1 MNSAVYDLCMKKAAI
16 LIGGSLCALLM
27 MATCYVISEHPT
39 VVTLSAGP
47 SFTMTGN
54 GQLASFTVYAPH
66 PGNRI
71 AFPQKNDST
80 AVWEIVATKGYF
92 KGSTVGGLVIQYGRV
107 PPGYSQLVPSESQ
120 VAPKL
125 PTGIVY
131 SFSAE
136 TTNAPGAGG
145 YFYMDEKGPTLTFV
159 PDLCLTMK
167 DGREVRVKCG
177 FVGDRTYREPM
188 NLAEEVRKYQLR
200 DTSESQK
207 LMEAQC
213 QTGDDSK

>member
-1 MNSAVYDLCMKKAAI
+1 
-16 LIGGSLCALLM
+16 
-27 MATCYVISEHPT
+27 
-39 VVTLSAGP
+39 
-47 SFTMTGN
+47 
-54 GQLASFTVYAPH
+54 
-66 PGNRI
+66 
-71 AFPQKNDST
+71 
-80 AVWEIVATKGYF
+80 
-92 KGSTVGGLVIQYGRV
+92 
-107 PPGYSQLVPSESQ
+107 
-120 VAPKL
+120 
-125 PTGIVY
+125 VY

-145 YFYMDEKGPTLTFV
+145 YFYTDEKGPTLTFV

-177 FVGDRTYREPM
+177 FVGDRTYREPT

-213 QTGDDSK
+213 QTGGDSK